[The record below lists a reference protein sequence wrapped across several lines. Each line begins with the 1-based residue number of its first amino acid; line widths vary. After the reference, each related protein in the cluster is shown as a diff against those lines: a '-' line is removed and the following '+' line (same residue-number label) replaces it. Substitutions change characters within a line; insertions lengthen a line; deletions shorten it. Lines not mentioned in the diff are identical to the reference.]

1 MINMYLLMVKLFC
14 GREISELQ
22 EINNVEGNFKIVI
35 RFDELLLL
43 KNKEKIMIFEVW
55 FIV

>member
-14 GREISELQ
+14 GRGISELQ